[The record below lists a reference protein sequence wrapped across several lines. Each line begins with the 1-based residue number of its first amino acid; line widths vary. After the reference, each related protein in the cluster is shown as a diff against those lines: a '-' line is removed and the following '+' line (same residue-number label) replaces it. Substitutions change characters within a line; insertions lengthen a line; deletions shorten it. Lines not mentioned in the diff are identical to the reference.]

1 MRQYNKTNFEI
12 LQEYQRKYYLRNREQ
27 ISNIRAEYYIDKI
40 RERNKNK
47 NNVVIVSNKI
57 VISIIDGTNA
67 VVFLRKYWRSISL
80 SAFVIS
86 GILTPTIDGYTQ
98 LSFAFSAL
106 TLYLLVINVIKKR
119 ITIKINVLC
128 SLS

>member
-1 MRQYNKTNFEI
+1 MGYKNKTNLEYQREYYYKNREQRLLKMRQYNKTNFEN

-57 VISIIDGTNA
+57 IISILED
-67 VVFLRKYWRSISL
+67 
-80 SAFVIS
+80 
-86 GILTPTIDGYTQ
+86 
-98 LSFAFSAL
+98 
-106 TLYLLVINVIKKR
+106 
-119 ITIKINVLC
+119 
-128 SLS
+128 